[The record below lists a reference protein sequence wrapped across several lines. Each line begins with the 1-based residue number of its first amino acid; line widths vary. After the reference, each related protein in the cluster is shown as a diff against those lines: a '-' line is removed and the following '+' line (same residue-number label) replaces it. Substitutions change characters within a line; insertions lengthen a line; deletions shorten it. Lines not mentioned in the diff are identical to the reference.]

1 MSGKRFALIC
11 GASGEIGSSIAKRL
25 ASEGWSLYLHYNT
38 TPVEQL
44 LAELMLRYPN
54 QEFLPVQVNLAE
66 LGAAEKLAS
75 QLFSLQAVVFS
86 SGQAYY
92 ALLDESTEEM
102 MEQLWRVHVQ
112 NPMLLLRAVG
122 SKLRQQTAS
131 YVVFISSI
139 WGSAGAAGEVV
150 YSTVKGA
157 QQAFVK
163 AYAQEV
169 AFNGIRVNAIAPGFI
184 DTKMNGQLSIEER
197 EAVLNEIPMYAAGT
211 PDDIA
216 NGVHYLVSGQAD
228 YMTGQTL
235 HINGGW
241 YM

>member
-1 MSGKRFALIC
+1 MKRFALIC
-11 GASGEIGSSIAKRL
+11 GASGEIGTSIAKRL
-25 ASEGWSLYLHYNT
+25 ASEGWSLYLHYNA
-38 TPVEQL
+38 TPVEAL
-44 LAELMLRYPN
+44 LAELTQRYPE
-54 QEFLPVQVNLAE
+54 QEFLPVQADLAQS
-66 LGAAEKLAS
+66 GAGQKLAD
-75 QLFSLQAVVFS
+75 QLFSLQAVVFA

-92 ALLDESTEEM
+92 ALLDDSTEEM

-112 NPMLLLRAVG
+112 NPMLLLAAVS
-122 SKLRQQTAS
+122 SKLRASAPS

-169 AFNGIRVNAIAPGFI
+169 AFNGVRVNAIAPGFI
-184 DTKMNGQLSIEER
+184 DTKMNQQLSGEER
-197 EAVLNEIPMYAAGT
+197 QAVLDEIPMYAAGT
-211 PDDIA
+211 SQDIA

>member
-1 MSGKRFALIC
+1 MNRFALIC
-11 GASGEIGSSIAKRL
+11 GASGEIGSSIARRL
-25 ASEGWSLYLHYNT
+25 ADEGWSLYLHYNST
-38 TPVEQL
+38 SVTAL
-44 LAELMLRYPN
+44 LTDLELNYPQ
-54 QEFLPVQVNLAE
+54 QEFLPVQANLAE

-75 QLFSLQAVVFS
+75 QLFSLQAVVFA

-92 ALLDESTEEM
+92 RLLEDSTEEM

-122 SKLRQQTAS
+122 SKLRQNPSS

-184 DTKMNGQLSIEER
+184 DTKMNQNLSEEER
-197 EAVLNEIPMYAAGT
+197 AAVLDEIPMYAAGT
-211 PDDIA
+211 PQDIS

>member
-1 MSGKRFALIC
+1 MKRFALIC
-11 GASGEIGSSIAKRL
+11 GASGEIGSSIARRL
-25 ASEGWSLYLHYNT
+25 AEEGWSLYLHYNA
-38 TPVEQL
+38 TPVTTL
-44 LAELMLRYPN
+44 LKELTDRYPE
-54 QEFLPVQVNLAE
+54 QEFLAVQANLAE

-75 QLFSLQAVVFS
+75 QLFSLQAVVFAN
-86 SGQAYY
+86 GQAYY
-92 ALLDESTEEM
+92 QLLEDSTEEM

-112 NPMLLLRAVG
+112 NPMLLLRVIG
-122 SKLRQQTAS
+122 TKLRQYSPS

-169 AFNGIRVNAIAPGFI
+169 AFNGTRVNAIAPGFI
-184 DTKMNGQLSIEER
+184 DTKMNERLSVEER
-197 EAVLNEIPMYAAGT
+197 QAVLDEIPLYTAGT
-211 PDDIA
+211 PQDIA

-228 YMTGQTL
+228 YMTGQVL
-235 HINGGW
+235 HLNGGW

>member
-1 MSGKRFALIC
+1 MKRFALIC
-11 GASGEIGSSIAKRL
+11 GASGEIGSSIARRL
-25 ASEGWSLYLHYNT
+25 AGEGWSLYLHYNA
-38 TPVEQL
+38 TPVTQL
-44 LAELMLRYPN
+44 LAELAAIYPE
-54 QEFLPVQVNLAE
+54 QEFLPVQANLAE
-66 LGAAEKLAS
+66 LGAADKLAS
-75 QLFSLQAVVFS
+75 QLYSLQTVVFA

-92 ALLDESTEEM
+92 ELLEDSTEEM

-112 NPMLLLRAVG
+112 NPMLLLRAIS
-122 SKLRQQTAS
+122 SKLRQCSPS

-157 QQAFVK
+157 QQSFVK

-184 DTKMNGQLSIEER
+184 DTKMNQQLSEEER
-197 EAVLNEIPMYAAGT
+197 LAVLDQIPMYAAGT
-211 PDDIA
+211 PQDIA
-216 NGVHYLVSGQAD
+216 NGVYYLVSGQAD

>member
-1 MSGKRFALIC
+1 MKRFALIC

-25 ASEGWSLYLHYNT
+25 AGEGWSLYLHFNA
-38 TPVEQL
+38 TPVTEL
-44 LAELMLRYPN
+44 LAELAASYPE
-54 QEFLPVQVNLAE
+54 QEFIPVQANLAE

-75 QLFSLQAVVFS
+75 QLFAVQAVVFA

-92 ALLDESTEEM
+92 ALLDDSTEAM

-112 NPMLLLRAVG
+112 NPMLLLKAIG
-122 SKLRQQTAS
+122 SKLRANAPS

-139 WGSAGAAGEVV
+139 WGSAGAAGETV
-150 YSTVKGA
+150 YSAVKGA
-157 QQAFVK
+157 QQSFVK

-169 AFNGIRVNAIAPGFI
+169 AFNGVRVNAIAPGFI
-184 DTKMNGQLSIEER
+184 DTKMNGQLTDEER
-197 EAVLNEIPMYAAGT
+197 AAVLEEIPLYAAGT
-211 PDDIA
+211 PHDIA
-216 NGVHYLVSGQAD
+216 NAVHYLVSGQAD